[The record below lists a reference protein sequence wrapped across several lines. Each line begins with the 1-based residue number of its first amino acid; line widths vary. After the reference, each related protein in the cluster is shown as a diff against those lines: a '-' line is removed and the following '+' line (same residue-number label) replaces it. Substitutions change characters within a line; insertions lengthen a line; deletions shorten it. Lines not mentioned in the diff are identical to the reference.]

1 MEILCEYPWS
11 WIQVHPEPFQ
21 YFFHEPQHSHSQGWP
36 RQEPRETRTWLIEF
50 SKPISVKGTRLLC
63 RSPPLA
69 PESSSICAVAK
80 SSMGGGWGGSRTSSG
95 TLSREHGCPWNRD
108 IPCRPV
114 QHFQQRRTDFW
125 GKNSQGFDLAG
136 SGMWLLLLSHHALWK
151 EAVGADDKG
160 SSQLWIFCSFLL
172 CVGFIPPLFAYHTSQ
187 IPEKLL
193 PTAIILILIA
203 NNHIL
208 VCWRQEV
215 PSCCFRDCWALIDFY
230 VMPVKCSWFHYRGQ
244 LTHRE

>member
-1 MEILCEYPWS
+1 MEILCEHPWS

-69 PESSSICAVAK
+69 PEASSICAVAK
-80 SSMGGGWGGSRTSSG
+80 NSMGGGWGGSRTSSG

-114 QHFQQRRTDFW
+114 QHFQQKGTDFW
-125 GKNSQGFDLAG
+125 GKTVKDLI
-136 SGMWLLLLSHHALWK
+136 WQ
-151 EAVGADDKG
+151 AVGCGCFSWATTLSEKRLLVLMTKVHHSCGFSVPFFYALD
-160 SSQLWIFCSFLL
+160 LYLHFLH
-172 CVGFIPPLFAYHTSQ
+172 IT
-187 IPEKLL
+187 
-193 PTAIILILIA
+193 ILRSPK
-203 NNHIL
+203 NY
-208 VCWRQEV
+208 CPQ
-215 PSCCFRDCWALIDFY
+215 
-230 VMPVKCSWFHYRGQ
+230 Q
-244 LTHRE
+244 